1 MTLWLQYFRNM
12 ILLEFQIFKLY
23 LGFIFKYMKK
33 LFFLFLLYF
42 FVFFQVSAQV
52 KKRLPCID
60 KKFSVVVH
68 IFRDSLGNLGV
79 NELDIK
85 KNMDVVN
92 KYFSKICVSFEV
104 CEFRIIDNFLYDPS
118 TIGRYDYWKHVQQL
132 YNVKNRINL
141 YYVTSIPSKTGG
153 IGDTSGICSTDSLGI
168 RVNKSTVK
176 SKRALVHEMGHY
188 FGLKHTFV
196 DTHTTELADGSNSL
210 TTGDGI
216 EDTPADPFVSSDLSQ
231 MNTYINDDPKRL
243 CEYIYNTMP
252 YAVDA
257 KSKYYAPLVGNI
269 MSYYPEM
276 CDCGFTDG
284 QYLKMAETY
293 MSNPKMW

>member
-1 MTLWLQYFRNM
+1 MILWLKYFRNM

-33 LFFLFLLYF
+33 LFFLFLFYF

-68 IFRDSLGNLGV
+68 VFRDSLGNLGV

-141 YYVTSIPSKTGG
+141 YYVSSITGDESG
-153 IGDTSGICSTDSLGI
+153 MTEIGAICKTDSFGI
-168 RVNKSTVK
+168 RVDKKSVN
-176 SKRALVHEMGHY
+176 SNRVLVHQMGHY
-188 FGLKHTFV
+188 FGLKHTFE
-196 DTHTTELADGSNSL
+196 DSRTKELADGSNSL
-210 TTGDGI
+210 ITADEI
-216 EDTPADPFVSSDLSQ
+216 EDTPADPYIPADKTLLQ
-231 MNTYINDDPKRL
+231 TYINFDNKRK
-243 CEYIYNTMP
+243 CEYIYNAM
-252 YAVDA
+252 DS
-257 KSKYYAPLVGNI
+257 KGKYYAPLVGNI
-269 MSYYPEM
+269 MSHYPEM

>member
-1 MTLWLQYFRNM
+1 MNKYF
-12 ILLEFQIFKLY
+12 F
-23 LGFIFKYMKK
+23 
-33 LFFLFLLYF
+33 LFFLSFCIAIT
-42 FVFFQVSAQV
+42 SNAQI
-52 KKRLPCID
+52 KKQLPCLD

-68 IFRDSLGNLGV
+68 IVKDSLGVPGVQEGDIVKNL
-79 NELDIK
+79 
-85 KNMDVVN
+85 DVVN
-92 KYFSKICVSFEV
+92 SYFSKICVSFEV
-104 CEFRIIDNFLYDPS
+104 CEFRYIDNFVFNQS
-118 TIGRYDYWKHVQQL
+118 KIGREDYWKHAQQL

-141 YYVTSIPSKTGG
+141 YYVTNIPSETGG

-168 RVNKSTVK
+168 RLNKSTVK

-196 DTHTTELADGSNSL
+196 DTRTTELADGSNSL

-216 EDTPADPFVSSDLSQ
+216 EDTPADPFVTSDLSQ
-231 MNTYINDDPKRL
+231 MNSYINDDPKRL

-257 KSKYYAPLVGNI
+257 KGMYYAPLVGNI
-269 MSYYPEM
+269 MSFYPEI

-284 QYLKMAETY
+284 QYLKMVETFK
-293 MSNPKMW
+293 SNPKMW